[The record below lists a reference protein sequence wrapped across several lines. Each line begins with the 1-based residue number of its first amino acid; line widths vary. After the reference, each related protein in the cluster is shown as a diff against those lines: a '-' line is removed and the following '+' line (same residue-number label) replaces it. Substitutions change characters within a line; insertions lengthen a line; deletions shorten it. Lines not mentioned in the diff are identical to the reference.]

1 VKRIVTFTAMAMLAA
16 AAGCAN
22 QARSTTPAVTDLQ
35 PTPAQQPAPVA
46 EAPVA
51 ETAAPAPELVAST
64 DTTTPP
70 APDGS
75 LAGGASA
82 GSGQYTVKAGD
93 TLYHIALVHYGTG
106 RDWKKILAAN
116 PGLTPQTLR
125 VGQTIVLP

>member
-1 VKRIVTFTAMAMLAA
+1 VKRIATMTAIAMLAA
-16 AAGCAN
+16 AAGCASQSHTN
-22 QARSTTPAVTDLQ
+22 PGVTDLQ
-35 PTPAQQPAPVA
+35 PTPAAPVA
-46 EAPVA
+46 AAPAA
-51 ETAAPAPELVAST
+51 ETSAPAPEMVAST

-75 LAGGASA
+75 LAGGAST
-82 GSGQYTVKAGD
+82 GQSQYTVRAGD
-93 TLYHIALVHYGTG
+93 TLYHIALVHYGSG